1 MPRFF
6 NPDSKRLEFE
16 EADISGAYSSGKIKA
31 SNPMQKRKQNPPEKE
46 STPEDALRDMPVR
59 KTEAGKYGDSA
70 ELASGLNSDLYDSF
84 SKWK

>member
-16 EADISGAYSSGKIKA
+16 EADISGAYAGGKIKA
-31 SNPMQKRKQNPPEKE
+31 SNPMQKRKQNPSEKE
-46 STPEDALRDMPVR
+46 NTPEDALRDIPVR

-70 ELASGLNSDLYDSF
+70 ELASGLNSDLYNSF

>member
-31 SNPMQKRKQNPPEKE
+31 SNPMQKRKQDI
-46 STPEDALRDMPVR
+46 PEDALRDMPVR

>member
-16 EADISGAYSSGKIKA
+16 KADISGAYASGKITA
-31 SNPMQKRKQNPPEKE
+31 SNTMQKRKEN
-46 STPEDALRDMPVR
+46 TPEDALRDMPVR